1 VCFLLHKAGAAS
13 RLCAILV
20 RDCTMCSVDSPSPAL
35 RTLGLSGNYPDGRT
49 GNLPFIP
56 FTRKNIAFAAR
67 TDLFY
72 MVKAQIARRILRIQQ
87 HFFTSSS
94 CKVCPQSGI
103 FGTEALISAFDAILR
118 PIFFKSSVFCTF
130 SRLRSISHFI
140 TACNPAQGQ
149 LLRFYG
155 GVDPPFYE
163 IILRWKFFFLIYSA
177 SGTIGIQY
185 LVSYKKDRPVSGS
198 VLCSQ

>member
-1 VCFLLHKAGAAS
+1 MLC
-13 RLCAILV
+13 RLTLARFADVGSERKLPGWQNRQPPVHPCA
-20 RDCTMCSVDSPSPAL
+20 
-35 RTLGLSGNYPDGRT
+35 
-49 GNLPFIP
+49 
-56 FTRKNIAFAAR
+56 RKNTAFAAR

-87 HFFTSSS
+87 HFLTSSS

-103 FGTEALISAFDAILR
+103 FGDEALISAFDAILR
-118 PIFFKSSVFCTF
+118 PIFIKSSVFCTF

-149 LLRFYG
+149 LLRLYG
-155 GVDPPFYE
+155 GAAPSV
-163 IILRWKFFFLIYSA
+163 LRENPSLEFFFLIYSA
-177 SGTIGIQY
+177 SGTIGILY